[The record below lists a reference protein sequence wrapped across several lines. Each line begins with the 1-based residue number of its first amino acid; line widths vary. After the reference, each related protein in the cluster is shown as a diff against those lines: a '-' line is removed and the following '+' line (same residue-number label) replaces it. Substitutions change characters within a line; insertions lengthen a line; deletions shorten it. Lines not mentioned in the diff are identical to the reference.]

1 MSKNIGGYLFS
12 HCDENDF
19 WYKFIINILGIYVPN
34 SFRKSSVHLSHDSN
48 SIFKHCLKVGFCS
61 VRLIFFCSRL
71 TMMIILALLMS
82 QGHVNIT
89 GSLVILVARQQLWL
103 LVRIVFFFQGKTL
116 FLAIHCG
123 ELNTSYFPWN
133 IILNKVTAVYG
144 SLLLFHLNNRHVTI
158 HCHKDVVTN
167 IILAE
172 ISSRTHGYVARQL
185 AASK

>member
-1 MSKNIGGYLFS
+1 MNIKPYQTKGTYHIYKMWFRSNLQLTPRQLHMYERLRVYIYTHKFQETKNIEQIPKCPKISEATFFHIAMKMTS
-12 HCDENDF
+12 D
-19 WYKFIINILGIYVPN
+19 KFIINILGIYVPN

-123 ELNTSYFPWN
+123 ELNTSYFP
-133 IILNKVTAVYG
+133 
-144 SLLLFHLNNRHVTI
+144 
-158 HCHKDVVTN
+158 
-167 IILAE
+167 
-172 ISSRTHGYVARQL
+172 
-185 AASK
+185 